1 MHRIS
6 YYQNFINSGVKY
18 FIVYVYRKR
27 KTEANISKVE
37 SFYHLLYVVFS
48 NMMTQTIF
56 GPESKLSPLSVIFD
70 HMLISSIIGPEISN
84 KHEDWS

>member
-1 MHRIS
+1 M
-6 YYQNFINSGVKY
+6 NY
-18 FIVYVYRKR
+18 FIVDVYRKR

-37 SFYHLLYVVFS
+37 SFYHLLCVVFS

-84 KHEDWS
+84 MKIGHKSSSIYNLC